1 MSPIGQRH
9 TPGGSFYPHQASAEE
24 NGNDNILCRSNQK
37 PTDGNDLAV
46 CRGDDHSNQ
55 QGSIL
60 EKALVKQDQDLLSAQ
75 ENSTSNTASAEWHPP
90 PSSGGQHMNQSG
102 RGNGYNNGGTEVR
115 EFMMKQ
121 EIESSSIGDY
131 IHHHHHHPGHPQTS
145 VGTNHDPLS
154 NAHHQIYAN
163 NATLH
168 IPGGGEDHH
177 PFRHTSPA
185 VATGA
190 DQYHSN
196 ANHHHPPPWV
206 R

>member
-9 TPGGSFYPHQASAEE
+9 TPGGAFYPQQASAEDTG
-24 NGNDNILCRSNQK
+24 NGNDLCRSNQK
-37 PTDGNDLAV
+37 STDDLGI
-46 CRGDDHSNQ
+46 CRGDDNSNQ

-60 EKALVKQDQDLLSAQ
+60 EKALAKQDQELLNA
-75 ENSTSNTASAEWHPP
+75 TSVTNTASAEWNPP
-90 PSSGGQHMNQSG
+90 PSGGGQHMNQSG
-102 RGNGYNNGGTEVR
+102 RGNGYNNGGTDVR

-131 IHHHHHHPGHPQTS
+131 RQHSHHHGHHHTS
-145 VGTNHDPLS
+145 GGPNHDPLS

-168 IPGGGEDHH
+168 IPGGAEDHLI
-177 PFRHTSPA
+177 RHTSPA